1 MEVKEVISDIDYIQ
15 PDENMRYVAFELI
28 IDNTN
33 GTNDIKLGYVSGN
46 IEVRDIHGYTST
58 PMGWSIS
65 LIKPDLDVN
74 ANIERGEL
82 IRGWVTI
89 QIPINSPLNGLRIR
103 IRTSSIQTS
112 WITISN

>member
-15 PDENMRYVAFELI
+15 PDENMRYVAFELV

-82 IRGWVTI
+82 IRG
-89 QIPINSPLNGLRIR
+89 G
-103 IRTSSIQTS
+103 
-112 WITISN
+112 